1 MSRFVV
7 YTHRDAEGRALY
19 VGQSMRLAERT
30 ATHSATKPWW
40 SDVASIDT
48 AHADS
53 KEEVDALEQR
63 LIRDLD
69 PLHNRTHSPRAAR
82 ERDARRVRRSP
93 ARRPRIREDL
103 TERIDALRGDVP
115 YEKWVNRALERDLE
129 RQERAAGRPAS
140 KPRR

>member
-1 MSRFVV
+1 MSDQSFVV

-40 SDVASIDT
+40 RDEAL
-48 AHADS
+48 
-53 KEEVDALEQR
+53 DALERR
-63 LIRDLD
+63 LIRELD

-82 ERDARRVRRSP
+82 EREARRVRRPP
-93 ARRPRIREDL
+93 ARRPRIRPDL
-103 TERIDALRGDVP
+103 TDRIDAIRGDVP

-129 RQERAAGRPAS
+129 RREKAVVAPSPS
-140 KPRR
+140 KPKR